1 MSKEVRGT
9 IYVLIAGIAWG
20 LSGTCGQYLMSQ
32 GMAPLV
38 LTNVRILIAGLVLSL
53 MAYGASR
60 EQLMMVSKNPKI
72 LGQIFIFA
80 LIGLILNQFA
90 YLKAIHETNAGTA
103 TVLQYVCPVLV
114 LAYSCLKD
122 RVAPT
127 LLEVGAIS
135 LAMVGTLLIAT
146 HGDLT
151 ALAVTPS
158 GLFWGLFSAVTYA
171 VYIILP
177 VQLIRQYGSLIVIG
191 LGMMMGGVLLA
202 PLSGLLTLSWTFSF
216 PVLGAL
222 VGIIGVGTIF
232 SYTVFL
238 KGTTLIGPV
247 KSSLLASIEP
257 VSAVFFAF
265 WLMQE
270 HFYALD
276 LVGMFLILLAVVLIS
291 IKDLMKKKGNV
302 GHCTQKLGH
311 KKNTL

>member
-38 LTNVRILIAGLVLSL
+38 LTNLRILIAGLVLSL
-53 MAYGASR
+53 MAYGTSR
-60 EQLMMVSKNPKI
+60 EQLMMVSKHPKL
-72 LGQIFIFA
+72 LGQIFVFA

-122 RVAPT
+122 RVVPT

-177 VQLIRQYGSLIVIG
+177 VQLIRQHGSLIVIG
-191 LGMMMGGVLLA
+191 LGMMMGGLLLA

-276 LVGMFLILLAVVLIS
+276 LVGMLLILLAVVLIS
-291 IKDLMKKKGNV
+291 VKDLLRK
-302 GHCTQKLGH
+302 
-311 KKNTL
+311 

>member
-32 GMAPLV
+32 GIAPLV

-302 GHCTQKLGH
+302 A
-311 KKNTL
+311 